1 MSDNIDTRVSLA
13 LHPDNVKEIEGYDDE
28 TIAVL
33 APTVTAFSEAYE
45 RIRTVW
51 DGRAKAEKNPS
62 WNENQVIIETDQFAQ
77 KQLAVIAKGFDNTRA
92 NLVKGIAHLEQELT
106 APVTS
111 KAAHSVAAEVRAYVK
126 ALPTGERM
134 KFIQDA
140 VANGDDVSATAV
152 LGAPPY
158 LAGIDANMQSVFTRM
173 YHERNAPAVSKRLK
187 VMVAAKDMIEQRAGI
202 VFKELEKAVGCPP
215 HKAKA
220 LREARTASEKAFALR
235 DVA

>member
-77 KQLAVIAKGFDNTRA
+77 KQLAVIAKGFDSTRA

-140 VANGDDVSATAV
+140 LGGGDDVTATAV
-152 LGAPPY
+152 LGAPAY
-158 LAGIDANMQSVFTRM
+158 LSGIDANTQSVFTRM

-235 DVA
+235 DIA